1 MPRKKKV
8 KALSP
13 SFNKTVLA
21 GVAIFALLSGCS
33 NAPLRSESSGP
44 ANEPPALPRDYENAL
59 ALMQGGDYP
68 AAVVSIQR
76 FIEAHPG
83 LAGPW
88 LNLGIAYRFTG
99 DSDAALE
106 ALSKAVELNPSN
118 AAAYQQLGMLYRERG
133 QFDAAL
139 ESYDRALKLD
149 PGYAMAHRNIG
160 ILYDLYLQR
169 PNLALDHYRKY
180 LELMGNDDP
189 EVDRWVTDLQRRSGG
204 AQARAEQ

>member
-1 MPRKKKV
+1 M
-8 KALSP
+8 KALLP
-13 SFNKTVLA
+13 YFNKPVLV
-21 GVAIFALLSGCS
+21 GFTILTLLNGCS
-33 NAPLRSESSGP
+33 NAPLRSESPDSASESP
-44 ANEPPALPRDYENAL
+44 TLPRDYENAL
-59 ALMQGGDYP
+59 ALMQSGDYP
-68 AAVVSIQR
+68 TAVIAIQR
-76 FIEAHPG
+76 FIDKNPD

-99 DSDAALE
+99 DRNAALE
-106 ALSKAVELNPSN
+106 ALSKSVELNPSN
-118 AAAYQQLGMLYRERG
+118 PAAYQQLGILYRERG

-139 ESYDRALKLD
+139 ESYDRALELD

-189 EVDRWVTDLQRRSGG
+189 EVDRWVTDLQRRSGA
-204 AQARAEQ
+204 AQARAQQ